1 VKKTALNGNQL
12 KSARL
17 GACLTQ
23 SQVAAKLGVS
33 QPYLSLME
41 SGVRRVPERM
51 VRSVARLLN
60 LSPAVLPV
68 PEEPGK
74 LSGDLSHALAAL
86 GYPGYSYLRVGR
98 RINPALAVFQALSQ
112 DALDARVAQGLPWVL
127 LQHPG
132 LNWSWLVSNARRRNL
147 QNKLGFLVAVA
158 REVAERVG
166 RTDSAA
172 TLAAAEQ
179 TLETSRLAAET
190 TLGKEAMP
198 SSERAW
204 LRVNRPPL
212 AKHWNVLT
220 SLSPEHLPYAA

>member
-1 VKKTALNGNQL
+1 MKKPALDRDQL

-17 GACLTQ
+17 RACLTQ
-23 SQVAAKLGVS
+23 SQLAAKLGVS

-41 SGVRRVPERM
+41 RGVRRVPERM
-51 VRSVARLLN
+51 ARSAARLLN

-68 PEEPGK
+68 PDEPATP
-74 LSGDLSHALAAL
+74 SGDLSRALATL

-98 RINPALAVFQALSQ
+98 PINPALAVFQALSQ
-112 DALDARVAQGLPWVL
+112 DSLDARVAQGLPWVL
-127 LQHPG
+127 LRYPE
-132 LNWSWLVSNARRRNL
+132 LNWGWLVSNARRKNL

-172 TLAAAEQ
+172 ALAAAEQ

-204 LRVNRPPL
+204 LRANRPPL

-220 SLSPEHLPYAA
+220 SLSPDHLTYAA